1 MAAVA
6 HDNRTVALRL
16 RTLTQQFGA
25 LYAFVLILVVSVCAV
40 AVFQLRTIQLD
51 ASRLM
56 EESREQVVASRLTTS
71 IQSLQSLVAQ
81 PTTIDPSELE
91 RARNLL
97 ADSFADL
104 EALDK
109 SEGDPSDPSH
119 QGTETRIGE
128 ALAAEL
134 AEVDRSAAG
143 STTADWRPRALEAL
157 GRARHLVDVFLA
169 EARSEANESNE
180 DLRARVR
187 STTTTLWIT
196 TLSALTLLGFALA
209 LVHKRVV
216 KPLKHMRVVSERFGL
231 GEDSLRMEV
240 EDTAEIGGLATTF
253 NAMASRLSGTKAD
266 LEERVRQRTSE
277 FLRAARMVD
286 LGILASGIAHEI
298 NTPLATISSC
308 AEGLR
313 RRLRAGDLPPELLEE
328 YSSLIVD
335 ETLRAR
341 DITTRMLS
349 LVRHESSEVTTVA
362 LLNVVEQARSA
373 LQHRAQVAGV
383 RLDSVPVNPEV
394 LVDVN
399 PGELVQVL
407 VNLIANACD
416 ASSRGGRVLVSAR
429 VVEGEL
435 LIEVSDEGSGIA
447 PEELERVFEP
457 FYTTKN
463 AHQGTGLG
471 LALVSTLVQ
480 HRGGRVSVSS
490 DVGVGTTFQVVLPA
504 HWSTAA

>member
-1 MAAVA
+1 MSAAA
-6 HDNRTVALRL
+6 PHNRTVIPRL

-25 LYAFVLILVVSVCAV
+25 LYAFVLALVVIVCAI
-40 AVFQLRTIQLD
+40 AVVQLRTIQLD

-81 PTTIDPSELE
+81 PTTIDPTELE
-91 RARNLL
+91 RGRRLL
-97 ADSFADL
+97 ADSYAGL
-104 EALDK
+104 EALERSDD
-109 SEGDPSDPSH
+109 DPSDESH

-134 AEVDRSAAG
+134 AEIDRYTEAR
-143 STTADWRPRALEAL
+143 TDPEWRKGALQSLE
-157 GRARHLVDVFLA
+157 RARQLTDVFLA
-169 EARSEANESNE
+169 EAHSEADESNA
-180 DLRARVR
+180 DLQARVR

-196 TLSALTLLGFALA
+196 TFSALTLLGFALT

-216 KPLKHMRVVSERFGL
+216 KPLKHMRAVSERFGL
-231 GEDSLRMEV
+231 GEDTVRMHV
-240 EDTAEIGGLATTF
+240 EETPEIGGLATTF
-253 NAMASRLSGTKAD
+253 NAMADRLSGAKAD

-298 NTPLATISSC
+298 NTPLASISSC

-313 RRLRAGDLPPELLEE
+313 RRLRSGDLPPELLEE
-328 YSSLIVD
+328 YSTLIAD

-349 LVRHESSEVTTVA
+349 LVRHESSEVTSISLA
-362 LLNVVEQARSA
+362 DVVDQSRSA

-383 RLDSVPVNPEV
+383 RLESQPVSADV
-394 LVDVN
+394 LIDVN

-416 ASSRGGRVLVSAR
+416 ASERGGRVLISAR
-429 VVEGEL
+429 VVDGEL
-435 LIEVSDEGSGIA
+435 LVEVRDEGSGIA

-457 FYTTKN
+457 FYTTK
-463 AHQGTGLG
+463 AAQHGTGLG

-480 HRGGRVSVSS
+480 HRGGRVSVTS
-490 DVGVGTTFQVVLPA
+490 DVGVGTTFHVVLPA
-504 HWSTAA
+504 HWSAAA